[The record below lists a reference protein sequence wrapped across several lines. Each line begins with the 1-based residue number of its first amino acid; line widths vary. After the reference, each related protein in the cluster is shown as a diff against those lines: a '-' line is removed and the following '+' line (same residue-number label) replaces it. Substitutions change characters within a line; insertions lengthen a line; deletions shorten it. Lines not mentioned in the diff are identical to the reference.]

1 MSEAATCRSCGA
13 AILWIKMESGKT
25 MPLDATPTEAG
36 TVIIRCGPEPGRETG
51 HVETKVEAEARRAGP
66 SPVAFTS
73 HFATCPQAGKWR
85 KE

>member
-1 MSEAATCRSCGA
+1 MSATTACRSCGA
-13 AILWIKMESGKT
+13 AILWVQMESGKR

-36 TVIIRCGPEPGRETG
+36 TVIIRCGPELGRETG
-51 HVETKVEAEARRAGP
+51 HVETKAEAEARRASP

-85 KE
+85 KP